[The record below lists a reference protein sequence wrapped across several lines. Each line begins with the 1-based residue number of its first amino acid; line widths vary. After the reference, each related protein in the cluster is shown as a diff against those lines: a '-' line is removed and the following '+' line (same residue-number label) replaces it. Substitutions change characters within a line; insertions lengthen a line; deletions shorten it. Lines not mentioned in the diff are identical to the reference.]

1 MCIIEKLIEH
11 AIYCIP
17 FPLTQQPAVKVNTNI
32 DDAGTFLTMT
42 VAEKREWVR

>member
-1 MCIIEKLIEH
+1 MLSTEFS
-11 AIYCIP
+11 P
-17 FPLTQQPAVKVNTNI
+17 TLTEQPVVKVNAEI